1 MAHFRVVVKALAN
14 AIDDAS
20 RCSMAHFHMIVKGE
34 YSTDTI
40 SLRCST
46 AHFHMVVKDV
56 RSIVLG
62 CSTPE

>member
-1 MAHFRVVVKALAN
+1 MAHFRMVVKALAN

-20 RCSMAHFHMIVKGE
+20 RCSMAHFHM
-34 YSTDTI
+34 
-40 SLRCST
+40 
-46 AHFHMVVKDV
+46 VVKDV